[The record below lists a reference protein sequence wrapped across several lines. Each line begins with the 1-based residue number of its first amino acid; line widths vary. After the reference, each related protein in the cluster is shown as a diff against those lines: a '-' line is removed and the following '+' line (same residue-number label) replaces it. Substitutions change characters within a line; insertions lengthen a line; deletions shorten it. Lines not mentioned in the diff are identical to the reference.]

1 MKNFEIGA
9 IVLGL
14 VAGTVQAEPVQWS
27 VADGGNG
34 HWYEGIA
41 CQDLCTW
48 QEARDSAI
56 TMGGDLASVNTEG
69 ENDFIFS
76 VISKNEAL
84 WFYFQGVTVG
94 PYIGGYQNIDA
105 PDYSE
110 PYGGWYW
117 VDGSSFDSYTA
128 WNGGE
133 PGNSCG
139 GLPENLVNYMGF
151 GSPSMLWNDI
161 GDECHG
167 GLAGFVVE
175 WNHNPSMTQW
185 RIEDGGNGHWYQLVE
200 SGKGFLWS
208 EAVAE
213 AESRGGYLVSL
224 TSADEDAWV
233 YANFD
238 ADNSWI
244 GVFQDT
250 NAEDYSEPSGGW
262 RWLSGETL
270 DYSNWNGGGPD
281 NGGVV
286 DAPAEE
292 YAHYC
297 CGGAWNDIYFVDSF
311 GVFVRKQMMVEY
323 TTLPGSAL
331 GACCLDGLCITTA
344 AADCSGNSGS
354 WGGPNSSCADF
365 DCPESCP
372 ADVDGNGDVGV
383 SDILL
388 LIASWGACP

>member
-1 MKNFEIGA
+1 MKTSQLAICTVAIGMLLSTSLA
-9 IVLGL
+9 
-14 VAGTVQAEPVQWS
+14 TPVQWTIEE
-27 VADGGNG
+27 GGNG
-34 HWYEGIA
+34 HWYEQVLTSPSTI
-41 CQDLCTW
+41 TW
-48 QEARDSAI
+48 SAALAEAESR
-56 TMGGDLASVNTEG
+56 GGYL
-69 ENDFIFS
+69 
-76 VISKNEAL
+76 
-84 WFYFQGVTVG
+84 VTVTSAG
-94 PYIGGYQNIDA
+94 EETFIQSTFTADCHSWAGGHLDNGSWGWITGEIW
-105 PDYSE
+105 DYTNWYSGE
-110 PYGGWYW
+110 P
-117 VDGSSFDSYTA
+117 
-128 WNGGE
+128 NGGSGAPQLE
-133 PGNSCG
+133 VLFKCTG
-139 GLPENLVNYMGF
+139 
-151 GSPSMLWNDI
+151 WNDMQSSYERNSYI
-161 GDECHG
+161 
-167 GLAGFVVE
+167 VE
-175 WNHNPSMTQW
+175 WDDNPSMTQW

-297 CGGAWNDIYFVDSF
+297 CGGAWNDIYGVDSF
-311 GVFVRKQMMVEY
+311 GVFVRKHMMVEF

-365 DCPESCP
+365 NCPESCP
-372 ADVDGNGDVGV
+372 SDVDGDGDVGV
-383 SDILL
+383 SDILM

>member
-9 IVLGL
+9 IVLGM

-34 HWYEGIA
+34 HWYEAVLTDTG
-41 CQDLCTW
+41 LTW
-48 QEARDSAI
+48 EQAQQLANGDNGYLATPVTAEENLWISI
-56 TMGGDLASVNTEG
+56 TLLDGNGDLFGSAG
-69 ENDFIFS
+69 
-76 VISKNEAL
+76 
-84 WFYFQGVTVG
+84 YG
-94 PYIGGYQNIDA
+94 PHIGGIQNTDS

-110 PYGGWYW
+110 PYGGWEWASGDDWGYDNW
-117 VDGSSFDSYTA
+117 TA
-128 WNGGE
+128 CDNC
-133 PGNSCG
+133 CG
-139 GLPENLVNYMGF
+139 GQARMQYMSQFTESGN
-151 GSPSMLWNDI
+151 GW
-161 GDECHG
+161 GDVSYG
-167 GLAGFVVE
+167 DSNSQFKSYVVE
-175 WNHNPSMTQW
+175 WDHDPSIIQW

-238 ADNSWI
+238 ADNRWI

-250 NAEDYSEPSGGW
+250 NAADYSEPSGGW
-262 RWLSGETL
+262 RWLSGETS

-281 NGGVV
+281 NGGVA

-297 CGGAWNDIYFVDSF
+297 CGGAWNDIYGVDSF

-365 DCPESCP
+365 DCPENCP
-372 ADVDGNGDVGV
+372 SDVNGDGLINVN
-383 SDILL
+383 DLLL
-388 LIASWGACP
+388 LIGSWGVCP

>member
-1 MKNFEIGA
+1 MKKFEIGAA

-14 VAGTVQAEPVQWS
+14 LVGTVQAEPVQWQ

-34 HWYEGIA
+34 HWYEQI
-41 CQDLCTW
+41 DTNSITW
-48 QEARDSAI
+48 EVAFDMAES
-56 TMGGDLASVNTEG
+56 MGGHL
-69 ENDFIFS
+69 
-76 VISKNEAL
+76 
-84 WFYFQGVTVG
+84 VTLT
-94 PYIGGYQNIDA
+94 
-105 PDYSE
+105 SE
-110 PYGGWYW
+110 EEDSF
-117 VDGSSFDSYTA
+117 VSSSFDCSDISWAGGINLNGEWDWITGEAWDYTN
-128 WNGGE
+128 WTPGEPNGGDGAHIE
-133 PGNSCG
+133 VFFSNCR
-139 GLPENLVNYMGF
+139 
-151 GSPSMLWNDI
+151 WNDRVSGTTRPSLI
-161 GDECHG
+161 I
-167 GLAGFVVE
+167 E
-175 WNHNPSMTQW
+175 WNHDPSITQW

-238 ADNSWI
+238 ADNRWI

-262 RWLSGETL
+262 QWLSGETS

-297 CGGAWNDIYFVDSF
+297 CGGAWNDIYGVDNF
-311 GVFVRKQMMVEY
+311 GVSVRKHMMVEF

-354 WGGPNSSCADF
+354 WGGSNSSCADF
-365 DCPESCP
+365 DCQANCP
-372 ADVDGNGDVGV
+372 
-383 SDILL
+383 SDINGSGEVDIDDLL
-388 LIASWGACP
+388 ALISAFGVCP

>member
-1 MKNFEIGA
+1 MKYYGIGT
-9 IVLGL
+9 ILLGL
-14 VAGTVQAEPVQWS
+14 AVGTVQADPVQWS

-34 HWYEGIA
+34 HWYEGFA
-41 CQDLCTW
+41 
-48 QEARDSAI
+48 EADEISFEEANAHAI
-56 TMGGDLASVNTEG
+56 SKGGYLASVTTEG
-69 ENDFIFS
+69 ESNFI
-76 VISKNEAL
+76 KNNVANNTDL
-84 WFYFQGVTVG
+84 WVYDVNECLCGG
-94 PYIGGYQNIDA
+94 PFIGGYRNSTEDWQWTDQSSWKWTSWHPGNPDGAFEDSQSVRLWDFSSQN
-105 PDYSE
+105 
-110 PYGGWYW
+110 W
-117 VDGSSFDSYTA
+117 VDHRNAGETGSVVISY
-128 WNGGE
+128 
-133 PGNSCG
+133 
-139 GLPENLVNYMGF
+139 L
-151 GSPSMLWNDI
+151 
-161 GDECHG
+161 
-167 GLAGFVVE
+167 VE
-175 WNHNPSMTQW
+175 WDSLPVQW

-238 ADNSWI
+238 ADNRWI
-244 GVFQDT
+244 GTFQDT
-250 NAEDYSEPSGGW
+250 NAADYSEPSGGW
-262 RWLSGETL
+262 RWLSGENS

-297 CGGAWNDIYFVDSF
+297 CGGAWNDIYGVDSF
-311 GVFVRKQMMVEY
+311 GVFVRKHMMVEF

-365 DCPESCP
+365 NCPESCP
-372 ADVDGNGDVGV
+372 SDVDGDGDVGV
-383 SDILL
+383 SDILM